1 MDPSGQ
7 GWEAG
12 RRTGQDGLAVYG
24 VEGVL
29 EVYFQQGSF
38 GAAARAAL
46 KPCPS
51 RVDSS
56 FRAGGHSDSDLGWKE
71 ILSGS
76 GADLCRKA
84 FVSEPAQQLAYCY
97 WPHPSFWLGYS
108 HQVGPGQR
116 WDGGSAGSPLG
127 RRLTTAVSCCSSPS
141 PAPGKKASRRC
152 YARRP
157 EGPGAVAAGKVY
169 NALRTSSGESSGATG
184 SSWAATGSGEACVGC
199 KL

>member
-1 MDPSGQ
+1 
-7 GWEAG
+7 
-12 RRTGQDGLAVYG
+12 LAVYG

-97 WPHPSFWLGYS
+97 WPHPSFWLVRS
-108 HQVGPGQR
+108 HQAGPGQR
-116 WDGGSAGSPLG
+116 WGGGSAGSPLG
-127 RRLTTAVSCCSSPS
+127 KEVDDCRELLQQPF
-141 PAPGKKASRRC
+141 PGSRQ
-152 YARRP
+152 
-157 EGPGAVAAGKVY
+157 EGVTEV
-169 NALRTSSGESSGATG
+169 LRTKTG
-184 SSWAATGSGEACVGC
+184 RPRRGGGWKGVQCFEDIIW
-199 KL
+199 